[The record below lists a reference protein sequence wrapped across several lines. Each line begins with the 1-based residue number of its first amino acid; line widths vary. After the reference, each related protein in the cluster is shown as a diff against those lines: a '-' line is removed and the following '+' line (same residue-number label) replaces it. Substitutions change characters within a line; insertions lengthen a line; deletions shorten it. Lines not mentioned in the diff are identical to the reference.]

1 MGGAFQHRLNP
12 CGVGPRLVPK
22 RGEARDALAK
32 GGFGRVE
39 RTGLDS
45 VVEPLEA
52 RVGLGRTLVQLGD
65 MLAAPLDALLPAVE
79 QRR

>member
-1 MGGAFQHRLNP
+1 MFPPIAALFKPKPGAGLGRQFPHGRACEALVGGAFQHSLDP

-39 RTGLDS
+39 RAGLDS
-45 VVEPLEA
+45 IVE
-52 RVGLGRTLVQLGD
+52 
-65 MLAAPLDALLPAVE
+65 AL
-79 QRR
+79 